1 MCVLSGQV
9 FDVGVGVSLAF
20 VQQVEYIEIKSRIS
34 YAALNWFTC
43 PTSPVLHARPAE
55 SCVLML
61 AKERKKKK
69 KIEAL
74 GVGGWVGGGGSYVT
88 TFLHRVSLTVT
99 DA

>member
-69 KIEAL
+69 KSRL
-74 GVGGWVGGGGSYVT
+74 WGWVGGGGGGSYVT